1 MKTNSSKLI
10 HLGINFLTLPRP
22 VLSQQSM
29 LAFQQA
35 ILNNGLEFSRIEY
48 QDDRITIIR
57 EAPSPL
63 KISVIASNQ
72 PIGQIIVI
80 APKPKTP
87 LSLFIKEACAG
98 ISAFEDVWGSPNRQV
113 LGGDSTF
120 RELNET
126 TSQHAFQE
134 LWENRLGQQAKTLAV
149 FGRPVRGGGLR
160 FVLDPHPDDLETSQM
175 EVKVES
181 YLGDSTKI
189 YVEIQSRWHY
199 ANPQITFDVEEKLTE
214 VETFLADKVHRFIE
228 GDIDNGK

>member
-1 MKTNSSKLI
+1 
-10 HLGINFLTLPRP
+10 
-22 VLSQQSM
+22 M

-35 ILNNGLEFSRIEY
+35 ILNHGLEFSRLEKKA
-48 QDDRITIIR
+48 DRMTLIR
-57 EAPSPL
+57 ERPSPL
-63 KISVIASNQ
+63 KISVIATNQ

-80 APKPKTP
+80 APEPKTP
-87 LSLFIKEACAG
+87 LSLFAKETQAG

-134 LWENRLGQQAKTLAV
+134 LWENRLGQQAKSLAV

-160 FVLDPHPDDLETSQM
+160 FVLDPQPDGSETSQM
-175 EVKVES
+175 EVKIES

-199 ANPQITFDVEEKLTE
+199 AKPQSTFDVEEKLKE
-214 VETFLADKVHRFIE
+214 IETFLVEKVHRFIT
-228 GDIDNGK
+228 GDIDND